1 MSRCA
6 AAVLAALAL
15 ASCGRG
21 QWREVDARLQQ
32 ASAPARAAG
41 FAPLPGRN
49 NEFGAFT
56 DSATARWSLDLVED
70 RPYYLAAACTEGC
83 RGMDL
88 EITLLDGGRT
98 LARDSGG
105 RTDARLS
112 FVAVRSGAH
121 PVRLRVA
128 GCSEGTCRWAAQL
141 YAGRR

>member
-1 MSRCA
+1 MSRSA
-6 AAVLAALAL
+6 AAVFAALAL

-83 RGMDL
+83 RGMDF
-88 EITLLDGGRT
+88 EITLLDGTT
-98 LARDSGG
+98 LARDSSD